1 MGSYAECWLGP
12 FYVGSTKND
21 IDPGLMALFRSGD
34 KTIVCGKN
42 RELPFQRRRWSE
54 GVEDEEDVSVVFYR
68 APVSIVRDRLEL
80 KGYTL
85 DVAKSAFTTS
95 IRAEAA
101 QYTAWAQDSGFEVF
115 GPIARVLQVT
125 DVDQWLAALQV
136 IRDKDLTRHDM
147 GGDKEQHDDPL
158 IGYMLERDWYGYPGP
173 DLNVALRLAL
183 EVCSD
188 QEELTYDVTDLILS
202 EYFSKDEDF
211 VSYALDLSSFD
222 YSSSGKTIIL
232 TEGRSDTWIISESL
246 NLLYPHLSDY
256 FTFMDFEGARV
267 GGSVGSLANIVKAFM
282 GAGIVNKVIAIFDND
297 TAAEVAIRTLRNL
310 RLPANMRVLRLP
322 DLAVLQEYP
331 TIGPSGSFVM
341 NVNGVAASIELYF
354 GVDVLRDEAGTLAPV
369 QWTGYDASVGKYQGE
384 VLFKDQVQE
393 RFKRRLDACRRDRQ
407 LLNQTDWTGLRAILS
422 DIFAAFHDLDG
433 KQICSS
439 VGAYHNH

>member
-21 IDPGLMALFRSGD
+21 IDSGLMQLFRSTD
-34 KTIVCGKN
+34 KTVVCGRN
-42 RELPFQRRRWSE
+42 RELPFQMRRWSDR
-54 GVEDEEDVSVVFYR
+54 VEKEEDVSVVFYR

-85 DVAKSAFTTS
+85 NVAKSAFTTS

-101 QYTAWAQDSGFEVF
+101 QYTAWAQDKEFEVF
-115 GPIARVLQVT
+115 GPIARILQRT
-125 DVDQWLAALQV
+125 DVDQWLAALHI
-136 IRDKDLTRHDM
+136 IRDKDLKRQDI
-147 GGDKEQHDDPL
+147 GGGTEQSDEPL
-158 IGYMLERDWYGYPGP
+158 IGFMLERDWYGYPGP

-188 QEELTYDVTDLILS
+188 RDELVYDVTDLILS

-211 VSYALDLSSFD
+211 VSYALGLSSVD

-232 TEGRSDTWIISESL
+232 TEGRSDTWIISESI

-267 GGSVGSLANIVKAFM
+267 GGSVGSLANIVKAFI

-297 TAAEVAIRTLRNL
+297 TAAEVAIRTLRNV

-322 DLAVLQEYP
+322 ELAVLRDYP

-341 NVNGVAASIELYF
+341 NVNGMAASIELYL

-369 QWTGYDASVGKYQGE
+369 QWTGYDATVGKYQGE

-393 RFKRRLDACRRDRQ
+393 RFKRRLDACRGDRE
-407 LLNQTDWTGLRAILS
+407 LMHKTDWTGLRAILS

-433 KQICSS
+433 KQICTF
-439 VGAYHNH
+439 VEEYHNH